1 MKEDHKNY
9 VYCPFDNTH
18 IIEASKIK
26 KHFEK
31 CKASNRKEFEQC
43 QYNEYHWVHYT
54 EIVKHE
60 KSTMTVIRL

>member
-1 MKEDHKNY
+1 MPLSLIFITFGGLYQMKEDHKNY

-31 CKASNRKEFEQC
+31 CKASNRK
-43 QYNEYHWVHYT
+43 
-54 EIVKHE
+54 
-60 KSTMTVIRL
+60 